1 MQVQRD
7 EPTAHLTPASYCWKD
22 IFSDPSMPL
31 GVQHVSIG
39 ISGIKS
45 ELDFIRF
52 LLLHSPMLE
61 KVIVEPDVEIRPE
74 VMTEL
79 LQLKKVSRQAE
90 VIYCGKD
97 SSQCFLFS

>member
-1 MQVQRD
+1 
-7 EPTAHLTPASYCWKD
+7 
-22 IFSDPSMPL
+22 MPL

-61 KVIVEPDVEIRPE
+61 YVILEPYVKIRPE
-74 VMTEL
+74 VMTEVN
-79 LQLKKVSRQAE
+79 QLKRVSE
-90 VIYCGKD
+90 TG
-97 SSQCFLFS
+97 